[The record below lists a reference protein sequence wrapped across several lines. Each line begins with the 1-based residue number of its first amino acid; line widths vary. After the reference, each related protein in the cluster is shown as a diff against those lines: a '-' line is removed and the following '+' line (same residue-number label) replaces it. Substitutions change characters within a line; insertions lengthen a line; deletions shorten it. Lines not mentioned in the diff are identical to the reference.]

1 MLSLLLKDRL
11 ALLAGIAVLLSGC
24 GTLPETPAVA
34 DAETELESVESAAPA
49 ADLNLLENGTLGGAP
64 GEPLPSYWPKYPLGV
79 IGEIEPVYFE
89 PFDEPFFARVD
100 TGAETSSIDAREV
113 KEFERDGKKWVSFYV
128 EHPDTGERS
137 HFECPVKRRLRIK
150 RALQDERRV
159 AVDLVIHIGKEVV
172 KGEFTLSDR
181 EEFEYPV
188 LLGRN
193 IISGLALVDVSR
205 SNTLK

>member
-1 MLSLLLKDRL
+1 MLSLRLRDCL
-11 ALLAGIAVLLSGC
+11 ALLAGIAVLSSGC
-24 GTLPETPAVA
+24 GTLPDTLAEPEPVEEKGSSAV
-34 DAETELESVESAAPA
+34 
-49 ADLNLLENGTLGGAP
+49 DLNLLENGTLGSAP
-64 GEPLPSYWPKYPLGV
+64 GEPIPGYWPMYPLGV
-79 IGEIEPVYFE
+79 IGEVEPVYFE

-100 TGAETSSIDAREV
+100 TGAETSSIDARDA
-113 KEFERDGKKWVSFYV
+113 KEFERDGKSWVSFYV
-128 EHPDTGERS
+128 EHPDTGERMR
-137 HFECPVKRRLRIK
+137 FECPVKRRLRIK

-159 AVDLVIHIGKEVV
+159 AVDLVVRIGKEVV

-181 EEFEYPV
+181 DEFEYPV

>member
-1 MLSLLLKDRL
+1 MLSLSLRCGLLFSGVLICL
-11 ALLAGIAVLLSGC
+11 AGC
-24 GTLPETPAVA
+24 GTLPECSPESAVTVEA
-34 DAETELESVESAAPA
+34 ASEEPESVE
-49 ADLNLLENGTLGGAP
+49 LNLLKDSTLGGAP
-64 GEPLPSYWPKYPLGV
+64 GESLPSYWPMYPLGV
-79 IGEIEPVYFE
+79 IGEVEPVYFE

-100 TGAETSSIDAREV
+100 TGAETSSIDARDI

-137 HFECPVKRRLRIK
+137 LFECPVKRRLRIK

-159 AVDLVIHIGKEVV
+159 AVELVVHIGKEVV

-181 EEFEYPV
+181 DEFEYPV

-193 IISGLALVDVSR
+193 ILSGLALVDVSR